1 MMPPAAPAPPAPPAP
16 VPTRTR
22 PTLRQHVAVWYGIV
36 GVPAVW
42 AAHVLFCQTLAA
54 TACAGGVPQRNGEPW
69 PVVHWTLALAC
80 AAAFALAL
88 AGALLAWRTWRES
101 AAVNTP
107 QRDTFRFLAWSSA
120 AVAIAFT
127 IALVF
132 TTTVLFALPLE
143 RLCGALR

>member
-1 MMPPAAPAPPAPPAP
+1 MPPAAPAPPAPPAP

>member
-1 MMPPAAPAPPAPPAP
+1 M
-16 VPTRTR
+16 
-22 PTLRQHVAVWYGIV
+22 
-36 GVPAVW
+36 
-42 AAHVLFCQTLAA
+42 
-54 TACAGGVPQRNGEPW
+54 
-69 PVVHWTLALAC
+69 HWTLALAC

>member
-1 MMPPAAPAPPAPPAP
+1 MPPAAPAPPAPPAP
-16 VPTRTR
+16 VPARTR
-22 PTLRQHVAVWYGIV
+22 PTLRQYVAVWYGIV
-36 GVPAVW
+36 GVPAIW

-69 PVVHWTLALAC
+69 PVMHWTLALAC
-80 AAAFALAL
+80 AGAFALAL
-88 AGALLAWRTWRES
+88 TGALLARRTWRES
-101 AAVNTP
+101 AAVDTP
-107 QRDTFRFLAWSSA
+107 QRDTFRFLAWSST